1 MSVSSFI
8 SVLKEWEN
16 STVTIINPESYSLG
30 MLGDKIAFESY
41 EVTLVA
47 ASDDFIHISYTRA
60 KKGED
65 TKVEQYIPIGQVK
78 RVSIW
83 GDEKFIQI

>member
-1 MSVSSFI
+1 MPASSFN

-16 STVTIINPESYSLG
+16 STVTIINPESYTLG
-30 MLGDKIAFESY
+30 KLGDKIAFESY
-41 EVTLVA
+41 EVTLVGV
-47 ASDDFIHISYTRA
+47 SDDFIHISYARA

-65 TKVEQYIPIGQVK
+65 TNVEQYIPIGHVK